1 MELNILSQYTDNN
14 KTISGEITS
23 KNLQENAIGMDLQ
36 NAFSAELSALEQ
48 NGFASNIDAY
58 KNTATGETTVAI
70 GLKQE
75 GVDGN
80 YVLVKKN
87 WNDNKWDMN
96 ILKNNGS
103 DGVAQE
109 YNLKTSMWLASRG
122 LAKSTPDQICIEGL
136 TIEEILKLCE

>member
-1 MELNILSQYTDNN
+1 MDLNVLSQYANN
-14 KTISGEITS
+14 NTVVGENTT
-23 KNLQENAIGMDLQ
+23 KNSEGNAIGIDLH
-36 NAFSAELSALEQ
+36 NVFSAELNALEQ

-75 GVDGN
+75 GVDEN
-80 YVLVKKN
+80 YILVKKN

-96 ILKNNGS
+96 ILGNKGN
-103 DGVAQE
+103 DGIAQE

-122 LAKSTPDQICIEGL
+122 LGQSTPDQICIEGL